1 MKKKIVITVLV
12 VAVVLIGVALGGFF
26 LLPKENKEDAR
37 DEKGEAF
44 LCHGHCRG
52 RVFRIQ

>member
-26 LLPKENKEDAR
+26 LLPKENKEDTR
-37 DEKGEAF
+37 DE
-44 LCHGHCRG
+44 
-52 RVFRIQ
+52 